1 MCTDQTSVNWQDSW
15 GGILQAGQTNST
27 ESLGIQGLP
36 ALRCSLKPS
45 LTWNVRQEDKFGL
58 GFQLKEGV
66 ENVGRSPG
74 SYSWAGINNTHFWAD
89 PDKGIAAVL
98 LTQVLPFYDDRC
110 IDLLLDFERCIY
122 RNLE

>member
-1 MCTDQTSVNWQDSW
+1 M
-15 GGILQAGQTNST
+15 GNSIP
-27 ESLGIQGLP
+27 LKIGL
-36 ALRCSLKPS
+36 
-45 LTWNVRQEDKFGL
+45 
-58 GFQLKEGV
+58 
-66 ENVGRSPG
+66 ENGGRSLG

>member
-45 LTWNVRQEDKFGL
+45 LTRNVRQEESWTLIFVGEFIGAGHRTSGDPL
-58 GFQLKEGV
+58 TMESAGFKH
-66 ENVGRSPG
+66 
-74 SYSWAGINNTHFWAD
+74 AG
-89 PDKGIAAVL
+89 
-98 LTQVLPFYDDRC
+98 
-110 IDLLLDFERCIY
+110 
-122 RNLE
+122 